1 MNKKQRRTFSGEQ
14 KSRIA
19 LELITNKK
27 TITELCRDEDL
38 VPGVI
43 YAWRDQI
50 ITSSHLLFNTN
61 KTENETDLKL
71 KKYET
76 TIAKLVTQNDFLD
89 KVLLHLK

>member
-1 MNKKQRRTFSGEQ
+1 MNKKQRRTFTGEQ

-43 YAWRDQI
+43 YSWRDQI
-50 ITSSHLLFNTN
+50 IASSHLLFNTN
-61 KTENETDLKL
+61 KSQNESDEKI
-71 KKYET
+71 KKYEHV
-76 TIAKLVTQNDFLD
+76 IAKLTTQNDFLD